1 MRRFDENELE
11 YFIRRNKDKFND
23 EHNPDDNHF
32 DKFMYKLNLRIKHY
46 VSILPYLIKV
56 AIVTVIVFVASIIV
70 WNNYIRKDRHEVTL
84 KQKIENVFTTKRR

>member
-11 YFIRRNKDKFND
+11 IYFRKHKNEFDD
-23 EHNPDDNHF
+23 EHNPNDNHF

-56 AIVTVIVFVASIIV
+56 AIVTVIVFIASIIV

-84 KQKIENVFTTKRR
+84 KEKIVNVFTTKRR